1 MLHLYWGDGKG
12 KTTAAMGLAL
22 RALGHGRR
30 VVILQFLKDGSSG
43 EIEMLRR
50 CGAAVYACPNA
61 KFTWLMTDAE
71 RAEARR
77 TNTRTLQT
85 ILQGSFDLLVL
96 DEATSGLDPAARSEI
111 LDILLD
117 FIQDERHSVLLSS
130 HITTDLEQI
139 ADTIAYLHHG
149 QLLFAK
155 NKDDLM
161 EEYGILRCSQQ
172 DLDRLPPEW
181 IATTCRTAAGC
192 ESLVHPRVSVLRTL
206 PGVVCDAA
214 SIDDI
219 MRLTSKEG

>member
-85 ILQGSFDLLVL
+85 ILQGSFDMLVL
-96 DEATSGLDPAARSEI
+96 DEACAACKNDLVEEALLREAAARAEQGAEVVLTGREPAAWM
-111 LDILLD
+111 
-117 FIQDERHSVLLSS
+117 
-130 HITTDLEQI
+130 
-139 ADTIAYLHHG
+139 
-149 QLLFAK
+149 K
-155 NKDDLM
+155 
-161 EEYGILRCSQQ
+161 
-172 DLDRLPPEW
+172 
-181 IATTCRTAAGC
+181 
-192 ESLVHPRVSVLRTL
+192 
-206 PGVVCDAA
+206 DAA
-214 SIDDI
+214 DYSTELRAVKPPYTRGIAA
-219 MRLTSKEG
+219 REGVEY

>member
-96 DEATSGLDPAARSEI
+96 DEATAGLDPIVRDEI
-111 LDILLD
+111 LDL
-117 FIQDERHSVLLSS
+117 FSEFTRDETHSVLISS
-130 HITTDLEQI
+130 HILKRSGEDL
-139 ADTIAYLHHG
+139 
-149 QLLFAK
+149 
-155 NKDDLM
+155 
-161 EEYGILRCSQQ
+161 
-172 DLDRLPPEW
+172 RL
-181 IATTCRTAAGC
+181 CRISPSGTAA
-192 ESLVHPRVSVLRTL
+192 VL
-206 PGVVCDAA
+206 
-214 SIDDI
+214 
-219 MRLTSKEG
+219 

>member
-50 CGAAVYACPNA
+50 CGAVVYACPNA

-96 DEATSGLDPAARSEI
+96 DEACAALKSNILDEALLRKAAAFAKGGREVVVTGRDPAPW
-111 LDILLD
+111 L
-117 FIQDERHSVLLSS
+117 Q
-130 HITTDLEQI
+130 
-139 ADTIAYLHHG
+139 
-149 QLLFAK
+149 
-155 NKDDLM
+155 
-161 EEYGILRCSQQ
+161 
-172 DLDRLPPEW
+172 
-181 IATTCRTAAGC
+181 
-192 ESLVHPRVSVLRTL
+192 
-206 PGVVCDAA
+206 DAA
-214 SIDDI
+214 DYSTEMQMHKHPYTQGIAA
-219 MRLTSKEG
+219 REGVEY

>member
-1 MLHLYWGDGKG
+1 MEQMGLLHLYYGDGKG

-85 ILQGSFDLLVL
+85 VLQGSFDLLVL
-96 DEATSGLDPAARSEI
+96 DEACAACRHQLVDEALLRQAAAISSCVFPAWI
-111 LDILLD
+111 I
-117 FIQDERHSVLLSS
+117 SS
-130 HITTDLEQI
+130 ASIT
-139 ADTIAYLHHG
+139 
-149 QLLFAK
+149 
-155 NKDDLM
+155 
-161 EEYGILRCSQQ
+161 GIP
-172 DLDRLPPEW
+172 LP
-181 IATTCRTAAGC
+181 RAA
-192 ESLVHPRVSVLRTL
+192 VRVSMM
-206 PGVVCDAA
+206 
-214 SIDDI
+214 SIFPSTI
-219 MRLTSKEG
+219 SLAIRALW

>member
-85 ILQGSFDLLVL
+85 ILQGSFDMLVL
-96 DEATSGLDPAARSEI
+96 DEACAALKSNILDEALLRKAAAFAKDGREVVVTGRDPAPW
-111 LDILLD
+111 L
-117 FIQDERHSVLLSS
+117 Q
-130 HITTDLEQI
+130 
-139 ADTIAYLHHG
+139 
-149 QLLFAK
+149 
-155 NKDDLM
+155 
-161 EEYGILRCSQQ
+161 
-172 DLDRLPPEW
+172 
-181 IATTCRTAAGC
+181 
-192 ESLVHPRVSVLRTL
+192 
-206 PGVVCDAA
+206 DAA
-214 SIDDI
+214 DYSTEMQMHKHPYTQGIAA
-219 MRLTSKEG
+219 REGVEY

>member
-50 CGAAVYACPNA
+50 CGAVVYACPNA

-96 DEATSGLDPAARSEI
+96 DDLGSTALNDFTTDKLFEI
-111 LDILLD
+111 V
-117 FIQDERHSVLLSS
+117 DERYRSGKPLIVTTNLNPDEAWKSS
-130 HITTDLEQI
+130 IGMRRI
-139 ADTIAYLHHG
+139 
-149 QLLFAK
+149 F
-155 NKDDLM
+155 
-161 EEYGILRCSQQ
+161 
-172 DLDRLPPEW
+172 DRLRER
-181 IATTCRTAAGC
+181 CRLVVVDG
-192 ESLVHPRVSVLRTL
+192 ESRRRA
-206 PGVVCDAA
+206 C
-214 SIDDI
+214 
-219 MRLTSKEG
+219 

>member
-1 MLHLYWGDGKG
+1 MASLEVGKVQIYTGDGKG

-85 ILQGSFDLLVL
+85 ILQGSFDMLVL
-96 DEATSGLDPAARSEI
+96 DEACAACKNDLVEEALLREAAARAEQGEPAAWM
-111 LDILLD
+111 
-117 FIQDERHSVLLSS
+117 
-130 HITTDLEQI
+130 
-139 ADTIAYLHHG
+139 
-149 QLLFAK
+149 K
-155 NKDDLM
+155 
-161 EEYGILRCSQQ
+161 
-172 DLDRLPPEW
+172 
-181 IATTCRTAAGC
+181 
-192 ESLVHPRVSVLRTL
+192 
-206 PGVVCDAA
+206 DAA
-214 SIDDI
+214 DYSTELRAVKHPYTRGIAA
-219 MRLTSKEG
+219 REGVEY

>member
-96 DEATSGLDPAARSEI
+96 GTKPVPSAKMTLWRKLCCGRPPPAPNRGQRS
-111 LDILLD
+111 
-117 FIQDERHSVLLSS
+117 S
-130 HITTDLEQI
+130 
-139 ADTIAYLHHG
+139 
-149 QLLFAK
+149 
-155 NKDDLM
+155 
-161 EEYGILRCSQQ
+161 
-172 DLDRLPPEW
+172 
-181 IATTCRTAAGC
+181 
-192 ESLVHPRVSVLRTL
+192 
-206 PGVVCDAA
+206 
-214 SIDDI
+214 
-219 MRLTSKEG
+219 

>member
-50 CGAAVYACPNA
+50 WSRLLKIAGGAAVYACPNA

-96 DEATSGLDPAARSEI
+96 DEACAACKNDLVEEALLREAAARAEQGAEVVLTGREPAAWM
-111 LDILLD
+111 
-117 FIQDERHSVLLSS
+117 
-130 HITTDLEQI
+130 
-139 ADTIAYLHHG
+139 
-149 QLLFAK
+149 K
-155 NKDDLM
+155 
-161 EEYGILRCSQQ
+161 
-172 DLDRLPPEW
+172 
-181 IATTCRTAAGC
+181 
-192 ESLVHPRVSVLRTL
+192 
-206 PGVVCDAA
+206 DAA
-214 SIDDI
+214 DYSTELRAVKHPYTRGIAA
-219 MRLTSKEG
+219 REGVEY